1 MPDNKKP
8 DKKDIDAWNS
18 NINKS
23 IYADHLGLTPQFIKE
38 NEDRL
43 KRIEKTVQNAL
54 KITKEDDPNH
64 VLNTMNQLQAI
75 NKATFISDS
84 RLTNLDSSSSMYG
97 ETGPTT
103 KDGFKMV
110 YGELE
115 NREDGEIFNFHASIF
130 ANYRN
135 LVSEYRNI
143 ARLIPSVGRCAD
155 MKSRDILSVNEITKR
170 AVCNIYI
177 PGSDVDDNISID
189 PADLHKDPINKT
201 IEHDILDRYKVEEKF
216 KRYFKTAF
224 IEGAKPVAV
233 FPFKDIMDMAY
244 ANIDKYKHN
253 YSEFNAEAATNGTE
267 GWNEDLMIKYH
278 EIDHRLVEPLT
289 NIENIRKKVYDNS
302 TESYHEEFNEDVIRK
317 YRDKVINRFLSKED
331 LDEYFTQGLEDAHDY
346 LNKKENDEV
355 YDIYGQNY
363 LDSSSKIEE
372 TKQKYR
378 DLHGKVKIDGSL
390 SDHFKNQI
398 FNAIQKIDANIDFY
412 DQSEI
417 AIGAAINNVRRLMQ
431 FSGGYHED
439 PKYGVIAYGASQKS
453 IKKLKEDI
461 PFYDQDPIQKFND
474 TNKNDHKSVLDDID
488 EFKTDEKME
497 AVLNDCLI
505 KEYDAEDVIPI
516 IISGKHV
523 GYYAIETSPY
533 TGNVESVN
541 KRNCNFT
548 DIFINLGFQND
559 MMASPTPSN
568 TGAFSNGVRGAPI
581 GGAGPIS
588 DTPTLG
594 VTGNGSISMAG
605 SLDLA
610 GFDMLGNDDAIH
622 RNNIMKKI
630 IFNVLKQ
637 KIKYKDFDDNDSFSD
652 TIMSLIRD
660 GAIIQSKVKLI
671 YIPEKYMCYFTPE
684 LDGNGIPQSFLKDC
698 LYTCYERIAVD
709 LNNIMTRLTRTG
721 TKDKITINIGK
732 AKSMGRSIRAIENA
746 LTTRQ
751 LNTESPF
758 TSLSRVLK
766 ASSLTETI
774 IVPVFDGEKLF
785 EYEQLNQ
792 TNRVEPQDDLVQKL
806 DNDIVTAL
814 KCPITITNPYQEEDF
829 ASMAASRNA
838 EYRFDVIMCQ
848 KRFQIPSEKFVK
860 LLIVGSGLYD
870 KLRKSSNSGAQE
882 EGITTKF
889 NLKMIHLT
897 FSPPEALNLQHSND
911 LFGTVSTYI
920 DNIIGLVIDPNDDTE
935 DANWKKFEFKKA
947 LYQKL
952 MPGLGLDEYINTVE
966 DLKKEATVQ
975 SIKKRKDRSVND
987 QIVNT
992 HFEPLLANS
1001 DGEVVKNH
1009 SDDGNESDNGW

>member
-1 MPDNKKP
+1 MADPKKRN
-8 DKKDIDAWNS
+8 DIDAWNS
-18 NINKS
+18 DTNKS

-43 KRIEKTVQNAL
+43 KQIEKTVQNAL

-64 VLNTMNQLQAI
+64 VLNTMKQLQDI
-75 NKATFISDS
+75 NKATFVSDS
-84 RLTNLDSSSSMYG
+84 RLTNLDSASSMYG
-97 ETGPTT
+97 ETGPVT

-130 ANYRN
+130 SNYRN

-143 ARLIPSVGRCAD
+143 ARLIPSVDRCAD
-155 MKSRDILSVNEITKR
+155 MKSRDILSINEITKR

-177 PGSDVDDNISID
+177 PGSDTDNAIEID
-189 PADLHKDPINKT
+189 AATLHKNPINKT
-201 IEHDILDRYKVEEKF
+201 IESDIIDRYKVEEKL

-233 FPFKDIMDMAY
+233 FPFRDIMDMAKS
-244 ANIDKYKHN
+244 NIAKYKQN
-253 YSEFNAEAATNGTE
+253 YDDFNAATSGNE
-267 GWNEDLMIKYH
+267 GWNEDIVRKYH
-278 EIDHRLVEPLT
+278 ERDHRLVEPLR
-289 NIENIRKKVYDNS
+289 EKFVHKVHS
-302 TESYHEEFNEDVIRK
+302 SEGLETETVDQEGLKK
-317 YRDKVINRFLSKED
+317 YRDSVINRFLSSED
-331 LDEYFTQGLEDAHDY
+331 LNEYMKRGVEDVHDY
-346 LNKKENDEV
+346 LEKKENDEV
-355 YDIYGQNY
+355 YDIYGKNY
-363 LDSSSKIEE
+363 IDDATKIEE

-390 SDHFKNQI
+390 SEHFKNQI

-431 FSGGYHED
+431 FTGGYHED
-439 PKYGVIAYGASQKS
+439 PKYGIIGYGDSQKS
-453 IKKLKEDI
+453 IKKLKDEI
-461 PFYDQDPIQKFND
+461 PFYDQDPIRKFD
-474 TNKNDHKSVLDDID
+474 DPKKKEFKSVLDID
-488 EFKTDEKME
+488 GDNKDE
-497 AVLNDCLI
+497 ALDQVLNDCLI

-516 IISGKHV
+516 IISGRHV

-610 GFDMLGNDDAIH
+610 GFDMLGNDDAVH

-637 KIKYKDFDDNDSFSD
+637 KIKYNDLDDDDSFSD

-660 GAIIQSKVKLI
+660 GAIIQSKVKII

-684 LDGNGIPQSFLKDC
+684 LDGNGIPQSFLKNC

-838 EYRFDVIMCQ
+838 EYRFDVIVCQ
-848 KRFQIPSEKFVK
+848 KRFQIPSEKFIK
-860 LLIVGSGLYD
+860 LLIVGSGLYER
-870 KLRKSSNSGAQE
+870 LRNKNDTDVQE
-882 EGITTKF
+882 EGIVSKF

-897 FSPPEALNLQHSND
+897 FSPPEALNLQHNND
-911 LFGTVSTYI
+911 LFGTVSTYV
-920 DNIIGLVIDPNDDTE
+920 DNIINLVIDPNDDTE
-935 DANWKKFEFKKA
+935 DANWKKFEFKKN

-952 MPGLGLDEYINTVE
+952 MPGLGLDEYINTVA

-1009 SDDGNESDNGW
+1009 SGDGNESDNGW